1 MSLQI
6 LAEQLKTS
14 GLPVSYRKWEKGNAP
29 APPYLLYY
37 EQSTESLMADGGNY
51 YRYKRVTVELYT
63 RLKDWET
70 EQALEN
76 ALAPYHWKKTA
87 ELWLEDQKMYM
98 TTYEIEV

>member
-1 MSLQI
+1 
-6 LAEQLKTS
+6 
-14 GLPVSYRKWEKGNAP
+14 
-29 APPYLLYY
+29 
-37 EQSTESLMADGGNY
+37 MADGGNY